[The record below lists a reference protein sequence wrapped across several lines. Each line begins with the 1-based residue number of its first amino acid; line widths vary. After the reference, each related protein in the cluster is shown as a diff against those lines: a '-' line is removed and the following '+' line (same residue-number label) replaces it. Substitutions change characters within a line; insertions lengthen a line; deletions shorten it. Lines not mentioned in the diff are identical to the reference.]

1 MRYEDNAE
9 SRVFTFKLH
18 SKLTTETLIEIFLH
32 LLPHEDNLYN
42 VKFWLMSR
50 KLLLRNSEI

>member
-1 MRYEDNAE
+1 MHTMRYEDNAE

-42 VKFWLMSR
+42 VKF
-50 KLLLRNSEI
+50 